1 MSLSTVFVHFADLPV
16 GEETQMRGSLRE
28 DGVSYFV
35 ARKTLMNIALKET
48 SIKGEQPELVGEI
61 AIAYNSGDPSTG
73 SHSSLVPLRSPLEVS
88 LRAHPSE
95 SKTGRGDPTA
105 PARGVYTF
113 VKKYKDKLSIVGG
126 IFEGHFL
133 DAKEMNEI
141 ATIPP
146 VETLRGMFANV
157 INSPI
162 QGLVIALNAIAEKK
176 V

>member
-1 MSLSTVFVHFADLPV
+1 MAKTREQKKAIVERLEEAFKMSLSTVFVHFADLPV

-73 SHSSLVPLRSPLEVS
+73 SGH
-88 LRAHPSE
+88 
-95 SKTGRGDPTA
+95 GDPTA